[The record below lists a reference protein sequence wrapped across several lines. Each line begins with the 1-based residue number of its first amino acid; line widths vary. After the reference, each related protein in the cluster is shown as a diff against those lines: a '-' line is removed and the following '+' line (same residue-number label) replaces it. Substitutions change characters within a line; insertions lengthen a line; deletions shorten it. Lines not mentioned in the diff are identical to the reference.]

1 MKKMSRIRKKTVK
14 AWASV
19 GSHDKIFMFIGG
31 TIADK
36 YPSLMEIYFNKISD
50 DLIPVTITYEVKK

>member
-1 MKKMSRIRKKTVK
+1 MSRTKKKTVK

-31 TIADK
+31 AIADK
-36 YPSLMEIYFNKISD
+36 YPSLMEVYFYKVSE
-50 DLIPVTITYEVKK
+50 DLIPITITYEVKK